1 MAKTRKKK
9 RYKINKIRGIAVL
22 CLLLA
27 TGLLCFCLFSPIFN
41 ITDISMHGNAM
52 VSAEEIYERVA
63 YLEGTNIFKIDKG
76 KIAATLRP
84 LAYLDTIEIKRNL
97 PSALEIHV
105 TESSAE
111 LVFPYMTGYLL
122 TDSKTKVL
130 EEITDH
136 SGWGLPVVYG
146 ADITEEK
153 ISEKITVQDNVKF
166 DIMLNCID
174 YLKKKEHLSHIRS
187 IDFSDITNIWV
198 TYQDGYRVNFAKFED
213 MERKMQMLDIVLPQ
227 VDRSEG
233 TYIDL
238 TNPSKVFTG
247 KEDPKPEPE
256 VNAEEEPSGEN
267 GEETEKTEATEPTGE
282 NTEVKEEEN
291 AQE

>member
-1 MAKTRKKK
+1 MAKTQKKK
-9 RYKINKIRGIAVL
+9 RYKFNKIRGIAVL

-41 ITDISMHGNAM
+41 ITNISMHGNAM
-52 VSAEEIYERVA
+52 VSTEEIYERVA
-63 YLEGTNIFKIDKG
+63 YLEGTNIFKINQG
-76 KIAATLRP
+76 KIADTLRP

-105 TESSAE
+105 TECSAE

-122 TDSKTKVL
+122 TDGKAKVL
-130 EEITDH
+130 EEISDH

-153 ISEKITVQDNVKF
+153 ISEKITVQDDVKF
-166 DIMLNCID
+166 DIILNCID
-174 YLKKKEHLSHIRS
+174 YLKKKEHLPQIRS
-187 IDFSDITNIWV
+187 MDFSDITNIWV

-247 KEDPKPEPE
+247 KEEPKPEPE
-256 VNAEEEPSGEN
+256 IQPEEEPSGEQ
-267 GEETEKTEATEPTGE
+267 GEEKENAETTEE
-282 NTEVKEEEN
+282 NTEVEEEEN